1 MPLISAENLCHIG
14 CGIFQAA
21 GTPKAP
27 AKELVDAL
35 VEANLT
41 GHDSHGVQYIPD
53 YVEGI
58 ERSWID
64 PAAEPHTA
72 RSEYSTAVVDGGWG
86 FGHITARYAG
96 EVAVDLARRN
106 GVGVV
111 ATVHCNHIGRVG
123 RYAEQAAAAGCIAAL
138 FLGRTHPPG
147 LVTPFGGSVGALAP
161 NVVAFGVPAGDR
173 PAMIIDFATS
183 TVAQSKIKLAKARG
197 DSIPTG
203 WIVDKEGR
211 DSTNPLDLDDGGWM
225 LPFGGHKGYALS
237 LLAAALGGLATGA
250 NTSDHMPPD
259 ANNPWGYG
267 GLLILCLDSNAFV
280 ETKIYQDLI
289 DRFFTR
295 IREVPPAAGFSE
307 VLIPGDPERRQR
319 RQREKEGIPVPD
331 QTWKQIV
338 ATATRL
344 GVEIDSWT
352 KE

>member
-1 MPLISAENLCHIG
+1 
-14 CGIFQAA
+14 
-21 GTPKAP
+21 
-27 AKELVDAL
+27 
-35 VEANLT
+35 
-41 GHDSHGVQYIPD
+41 
-53 YVEGI
+53 
-58 ERSWID
+58 
-64 PAAEPHTA
+64 
-72 RSEYSTAVVDGGWG
+72 
-86 FGHITARYAG
+86 
-96 EVAVDLARRN
+96 
-106 GVGVV
+106 
-111 ATVHCNHIGRVG
+111 
-123 RYAEQAAAAGCIAAL
+123 
-138 FLGRTHPPG
+138 
-147 LVTPFGGSVGALAP
+147 
-161 NVVAFGVPAGDR
+161 
-173 PAMIIDFATS
+173 MIIDFATS

-250 NTSDHMPPD
+250 NTPDHMPPD

-344 GVEIDSWT
+344 GVETDSWT